1 MSMKKCKVGSKMGN
15 WEMGEYSMCQVYDKL
30 PFGVAI
36 IDETNLHI
44 KYINSTFIDMF
55 NIDIDFK
62 DKSLF
67 NIDLFKNLEHI
78 IKNCIK
84 FKVDKKLRKIEI
96 MNKRYF
102 DIIINIFEKEVKV
115 FFYEVSQYI
124 NLNSQLKNSNDSF
137 LRMCSELKTKCD
149 VLQSLRGK
157 EKEGG

>member
-1 MSMKKCKVGSKMGN
+1 MGN

-78 IKNCIK
+78 IKN
-84 FKVDKKLRKIEI
+84 
-96 MNKRYF
+96 
-102 DIIINIFEKEVKV
+102 
-115 FFYEVSQYI
+115 
-124 NLNSQLKNSNDSF
+124 
-137 LRMCSELKTKCD
+137 
-149 VLQSLRGK
+149 
-157 EKEGG
+157 